1 MFGTLDVCLVPTQ
14 KLFSFRVWLLI
25 GTWIRA
31 DLNLWYPPQESF
43 TLSTVLWMG
52 CVGGGLWGF
61 GSASE
66 NKILKQKH
74 LFFKKK
80 QKNISFQLEVISR
93 KLTKSRFEPM
103 TCTTKER
110 YFNHCAMEE
119 RRWRWN
125 VGLLSFLNQ
134 KTRTKTFRKIMRTSW
149 SLTLSWFFNF
159 SPFPVV
165 SAQFQ

>member
-43 TLSTVLWMG
+43 TLTTVLWMG

-80 QKNISFQLEVISR
+80 
-93 KLTKSRFEPM
+93 
-103 TCTTKER
+103 
-110 YFNHCAMEE
+110 
-119 RRWRWN
+119 
-125 VGLLSFLNQ
+125 
-134 KTRTKTFRKIMRTSW
+134 TKTFHF
-149 SLTLSWFFNF
+149 SLRLLVGNWLKADSNLWHAPPKSVTLITVLWKSGAGAETLDFCPSSTKKLEQRLSERLWGQ
-159 SPFPVV
+159 VGL
-165 SAQFQ
+165 